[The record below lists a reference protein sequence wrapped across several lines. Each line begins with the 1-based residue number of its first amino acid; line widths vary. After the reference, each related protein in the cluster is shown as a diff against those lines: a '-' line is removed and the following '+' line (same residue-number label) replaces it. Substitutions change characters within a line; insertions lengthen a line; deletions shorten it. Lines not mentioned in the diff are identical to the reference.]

1 MKKFTLLLLFICN
14 LSFAQDK
21 ADLRVDNYLSFNEA
35 FEIAYLHLGPDA
47 TFEWRGKTYST
58 STSDVDIKPKVVVKK
73 VEDATPKFLP
83 LIKEESVQ
91 QSSVELAPDLFRP
104 WSIYVGALSMG
115 SDKKGSQSIGGISAG
130 VSYSVNERLTYGL
143 GFTQRGFKQ
152 KAEIYY
158 YEDDEDDRDDDYDD
172 RQILNFSDDDDE
184 CFIDYCAG
192 ENDYFEDFTFSG
204 IELWAT
210 YDVVSQQNFSVWSG
224 FSYAYL
230 FEVEEENDFGGDDI
244 TFENSV
250 SEHDYG
256 VMLGFTAK
264 NDLFSTKLSY
274 FKSLA
279 DYSFE
284 NVSLQF
290 SIPLNI

>member
-1 MKKFTLLLLFICN
+1 MKKFTLFLLFICN
-14 LSFAQDK
+14 LSYAQDK

-35 FEIAYLHLGPDA
+35 FEIAFLHLGPDA
-47 TFEWRGKTYST
+47 TFEWRGNTYST
-58 STSDVDIKPKVVVKK
+58 STSETVIKPKVVKK
-73 VEDATPKFLP
+73 EVEDATPKFLP
-83 LIKEESVQ
+83 LIKEESLQ

-115 SDKKGSQSIGGISAG
+115 SDKEGSQSIGGISAG
-130 VSYSVNERLTYGL
+130 VSYSANERLTYGVGL
-143 GFTQRGFKQ
+143 TQRGFKQ

-158 YEDDEDDRDDDYDD
+158 YENDEDERDDD
-172 RQILNFSDDDDE
+172 RRILNFSDDDDE

-192 ENDYFEDFTFSG
+192 ENDYFEDFVFSG

-210 YDVVSQQNFSVWSG
+210 YDVFSQHNFSVWSG

-230 FEVEEENDFGGDDI
+230 FEVEKESDFWGDNI
-244 TFENSV
+244 SFENSV

-256 VMLGFTAK
+256 LMLGFTAK

-274 FKSLA
+274 FKSFA

>member
-58 STSDVDIKPKVVVKK
+58 STSETDVKPKVVKK
-73 VEDATPKFLP
+73 EVEDATPKFLP
-83 LIKEESVQ
+83 LIKEEILQ
-91 QSSVELAPDLFRP
+91 QSSIDLAPDLFRP
-104 WSIYVGALSMG
+104 WSIYVGVLSMG
-115 SDKKGSQSIGGISAG
+115 SDKEGSQSIGGISAG
-130 VSYSVNERLTYGL
+130 VSYSANERLTYGVGL
-143 GFTQRGFKQ
+143 TQRGFKQ

-158 YEDDEDDRDDDYDD
+158 YENDEDERDDD
-172 RQILNFSDDDDE
+172 RRILNFSDDDDE

-192 ENDYFEDFTFSG
+192 ENDYFEDFAFSG

-210 YDVVSQQNFSVWSG
+210 YDVFSRQNFSVWTG

-230 FEVEEENDFGGDDI
+230 FEVEEENDFWGDDI

-256 VMLGFTAK
+256 LMLGFTAK
-264 NDLFSTKLSY
+264 NDLFATKLSY
-274 FKSLA
+274 FKSFA

-284 NVSLQF
+284 NISLEF

>member
-1 MKKFTLLLLFICN
+1 MKKITLLLLFIFN
-14 LSFAQDK
+14 ISYAQDK

-58 STSDVDIKPKVVVKK
+58 STSETDVKPKVVKK
-73 VEDATPKFLP
+73 EVEDATPKFLP
-83 LIKEESVQ
+83 LIKEEILQ
-91 QSSVELAPDLFRP
+91 QSSIDLAPDLFRP
-104 WSIYVGALSMG
+104 WSIYVGVLSMG
-115 SDKKGSQSIGGISAG
+115 SDKEGSQSIGGISAG
-130 VSYSVNERLTYGL
+130 VSYSANERLTYGVGL
-143 GFTQRGFKQ
+143 TQRGFKQ

-158 YEDDEDDRDDDYDD
+158 YENDEDERDDD
-172 RQILNFSDDDDE
+172 RRILNFSDDDDE

-192 ENDYFEDFTFSG
+192 ENDYFEDFAFSG

-210 YDVVSQQNFSVWSG
+210 YDVFSRQNFSVWTG

-230 FEVEEENDFGGDDI
+230 FEVEEENDFWGDDI

-256 VMLGFTAK
+256 LMLGFTAK
-264 NDLFSTKLSY
+264 NDLFATKLSY
-274 FKSLA
+274 FKSFA
-279 DYSFE
+279 DYWFE
-284 NVSLQF
+284 NISLEF